1 MLGRLVV
8 LGLEYAVP
16 AFKMAI
22 GNAVR
27 YVLVAFTSL
36 GYNNLKRKHPLW
48 FMVSE
53 FSLPSYSILFLRLW

>member
-53 FSLPSYSILFLRLW
+53 DVKSLQ